1 MVIAQ
6 IFLYGC
12 LAVLAGVGAASL
24 IEISIFLFWFGAAL
38 AAFLFAWGL
47 LAKKQSIAVSGIML
61 AGFILGFSRFD
72 AVWRHSQDNQ
82 LTVINGTTVQ
92 ISGRIANDPVL
103 AESSQQIVLRPNGL
117 GGKILVIAPR
127 YPEYHYGDQI
137 EFAAL
142 LETPQSFSGFDY
154 RNYLAKDGIYSMARY
169 PKIEF
174 VSGGNGNLIYGSLLW
189 MKQKLKEGISRSLP
203 SPHDSLLIA
212 ILLGDQSGLSGCPSF
227 AKASEG
233 KSANIEAE
241 TNCMKLKEK
250 LNIAG
255 LRHLAAVSGTHITIM
270 AGIIAPFLLWLGW
283 WRQKALAAAL
293 VFIWAFIAMIGMP
306 ASAVRAGIMGGLMII
321 AQIVGRPGDILR
333 LVAIAATFMV
343 WINPMILRF
352 DIGFQLSFLAVL
364 GMAVFAQ
371 PIEAKLNFIPK
382 KPEFIRQAL
391 AIALAAQIF
400 TLPIL
405 VYNFGYV
412 SAYGLVANVLAE
424 PVVPFITIYGFILA
438 IAAAFSFVLGGLLF
452 FPMWLALSYLLITT
466 NIFSQL
472 PGSKLNFGISFFWLA
487 ISYVILAII
496 AWRIKEK
503 EKLDFLDPHL

>member
-24 IEISIFLFWFGAAL
+24 IEISQFLFWFGAAF
-38 AAFLFAWGL
+38 AAFLFVSGVL
-47 LAKKQSIAVSGIML
+47 LKKQLAVAAGITL
-61 AGFILGFSRFD
+61 AGFILGFVRFET
-72 AVWRHSQDNQ
+72 VWRCAQNNQ
-82 LTVINGTTVQ
+82 MAAINGTTIQV
-92 ISGRIANDPVL
+92 SGRIANDPVL
-103 AESSQQIVLRPNGL
+103 TESSQQIVLQPNGL
-117 GGKILVIAPR
+117 DGKILVIAPR
-127 YPEYHYGDQI
+127 YPEYRYGDQI
-137 EFAAL
+137 RFPAL

-174 VSGGNGNLIYGSLLW
+174 VFGGNGNLVYGGLLRI
-189 MKQKLKEGISRSLP
+189 KQKLKEGIGRSLP

-212 ILLGDQSGLSGCPSF
+212 ILLGDQSGLPGCPSF

-283 WRQKALAAAL
+283 WRQKALWAAL
-293 VFIWAFIAMIGMP
+293 VFIWMFIAMIGMP
-306 ASAVRAGIMGGLMII
+306 ASAVRAGIMGGLMIV
-321 AQIVGRPGDILR
+321 AQILGRPGDVLR

-343 WINPMILRF
+343 WLNPLVLRF

-364 GMAVFAQ
+364 GMAVFAR
-371 PIEAKLNFIPK
+371 PIQAKLDFLPK
-382 KPEFIRQAL
+382 KPEFIREAL

-400 TLPIL
+400 TLPLL
-405 VYNFGYV
+405 VYDFGYI
-412 SAYGLVANVLAE
+412 SPYGLFANVLAE

-438 IAAAFSFVLGGLLF
+438 VAAAISSALGGLLF
-452 FPMWLALSYLLITT
+452 FPMWLALSYLLVIT

-472 PGSKLNFGISFFWLA
+472 PGAKLIFGIDFLWLA
-487 ISYVILAII
+487 ISYFILGFI
-496 AWRIKEK
+496 AGQIKNK
-503 EKLDFLDPHL
+503 EKLDSLG